1 MAHYPKILQT
11 GGSGGTSGTSGTNGA
26 SGTSGTSGTTS
37 VINYRTITDGTA
49 ITGTVAS
56 TETSSILIPAN
67 TVAVGDIINVRVRLR
82 KTGTAGTVILRFYVN
97 TSAVIGGS
105 LVGTSTTASTVTRYI
120 QMTRVLAVKSATGT
134 ETFQAGGQGTTDDVV
149 FTATVATPN
158 IDWTVTQHFVA
169 AIQNGSA
176 ADSSLSSFI
185 HIQINKA

>member
-11 GGSGGTSGTSGTNGA
+11 GGSGGTSGTSGTTGA

-37 VINYRTITDGTA
+37 VINDQTITDGTA
-49 ITGTVAS
+49 VTGTTAS
-56 TETSSILIPAN
+56 TPTSSVTISAN

-97 TSAVIGGS
+97 TSAAIGGS
-105 LVGTSTTASTVTRYI
+105 LVGTSTTAGATTLYN
-120 QMTRVLAVKSATGT
+120 QMTRVLAVKSATVT
-134 ETFQAGGQGTTDDVV
+134 ETLQAGGAATTDDVV
-149 FTATVATPN
+149 FTGAVANSN

-169 AIQNGSA
+169 AIQNGNT